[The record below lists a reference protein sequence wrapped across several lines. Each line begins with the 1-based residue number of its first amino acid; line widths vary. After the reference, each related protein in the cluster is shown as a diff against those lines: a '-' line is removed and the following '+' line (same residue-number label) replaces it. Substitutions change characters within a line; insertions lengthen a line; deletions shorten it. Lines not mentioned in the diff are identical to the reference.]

1 MTIVETA
8 TPAGAPT
15 PLPLSNGADGPASMA
30 AREPPKRGF
39 AFRHPEH
46 VREAVRR
53 DVEGTTRTIQDI
65 AEEHGVGKST
75 ISAWIRKYGW
85 RRPMGAPPLR
95 IAGGGRD
102 RDGQRA
108 RLVARLH
115 TAFSAQ
121 LAALE
126 KRASEAQGDSI
137 DKDARTLG
145 VLAKTLETLIELDRD
160 GAKVGEP
167 EPRDR
172 GRLRLELAERIAAW
186 AAERPQPTEP
196 GRQAG

>member
-8 TPAGAPT
+8 TPAGAPM
-15 PLPLSNGADGPASMA
+15 PLPLSNGADGPARVA
-30 AREPPKRGF
+30 ARELPMRGF
-39 AFRHPEH
+39 AFRYPEH

-53 DVEGTTRTIQDI
+53 DVEGTTRTIREI
-65 AEEHGVGKST
+65 AEEHGVGQST

-85 RRPMGAPPLR
+85 RRPTGAPPLR

-102 RDGQRA
+102 RAGQRV

-115 TAFSAQ
+115 TTFSAQ

-126 KRASEAQGDSI
+126 KRACETQGDSI

-145 VLAKTLETLIELDRD
+145 VLAKTLETLMQLDRDD
-160 GAKVGEP
+160 GAKVKEP
-167 EPRDR
+167 EPADRD
-172 GRLRLELAERIAAW
+172 LDELDADLADRIARW
-186 AAERPQPTEP
+186 AAGGAEV
-196 GRQAG
+196 